1 MRAALL
7 PLPPLQ
13 SNRLDQVDRAAS
25 DVDRLHL
32 GGDLLAALVALATGL
47 RQEAPR
53 ADREVDDN
61 DVVAHLDDG
70 TRHLGARNHADQ
82 TETAL
87 AQTHFLLVTVDVDD
101 DELELV
107 AELQRRQTRVTD
119 RAVLTVHLADVHEAR
134 RHTEVDEGADVLRAA
149 DGALDESAD
158 LQRVEE
164 RRLLAG
170 DQAEAQTLFLQ
181 VDADD
186 LHGELL
192 LVAQPIDERLALL
205 GLGAG
210 HLAYV
215 QQTEADSADGHEG
228 AEVLLELH
236 RRLDGVAQVEG
247 LQVGH
252 LRRIRLGGGDDDR
265 LERDDRDGNDGGCD
279 LDGTRLGRLGAGG
292 ALARLEL
299 DAGTPGTGE
308 LQDRFREFVDGLFA
322 LDRGLDDLGGDG
334 DGDDGLGAGGVDD
347 GDGDLGALGEIA
359 ERGVTELRD
368 GQEGGSAVD
377 VDGGAV
383 LVLARDDT
391 GDGGAFDER
400 AGGADGIVHVQGS
413 LRVGGFVA
421 G

>member
-7 PLPPLQ
+7 LLPPLQ
-13 SNRLDQVDRAAS
+13 SVPLDQVDRAAS
-25 DVDRLHL
+25 DVDRLH
-32 GGDLLAALVALATGL
+32 GRGDLLAALVALATGL

-53 ADREVDDN
+53 ADRQVDDD
-61 DVVAHLDDG
+61 DVVAHLHD
-70 TRHLGARNHADQ
+70 RARDRAARSDAEQ
-82 TETAL
+82 TDAAL
-87 AQTHFLLVTVDVDD
+87 AQTHFLLGTVDVHDD
-101 DELELV
+101 QLERV
-107 AELQRRQTRVTD
+107 AVLERRQTRVTD
-119 RAVLTVHLADVHEAR
+119 LAVLTVHLADVHEAR

-149 DGALDESAD
+149 DGALDGSAD

-164 RRLLAG
+164 RLLLAG
-170 DQAEAQTLFLQ
+170 DQAEAQTLLGQ
-181 VDADD
+181 VDGDD

-210 HLAYV
+210 HLAHV

-236 RRLDGVAQVEG
+236 RRLDGVAHVEG
-247 LQVGH
+247 LQVDH
-252 LRRIRLGGGDDDR
+252 LGRVRRGGGDDDR
-265 LERDDRDGNDGGCD
+265 LRRDDRDRDDGGSD
-279 LDGTRLGRLGAGG
+279 LDGTRLGRLGAGR
-292 ALARLEL
+292 ALVRLEL

-308 LQDRFREFVDGLFA
+308 LQDGLAELVDGLFA
-322 LDRGLDDLGGDG
+322 LDRGLDDLGG

-359 ERGVTELRD
+359 ERGVTELGD

-400 AGGADGIVHVQGS
+400 AGVADGIVHVQESFRG
-413 LRVGGFVA
+413 GGFVT